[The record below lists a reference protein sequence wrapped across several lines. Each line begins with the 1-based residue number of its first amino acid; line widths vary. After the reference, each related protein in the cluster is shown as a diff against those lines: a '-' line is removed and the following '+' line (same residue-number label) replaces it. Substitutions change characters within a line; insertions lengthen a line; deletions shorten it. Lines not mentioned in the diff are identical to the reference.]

1 MNPGLTDDT
10 DQTTRKLQ
18 RNVAELVRRIDNVHQ
33 GRVGDV
39 FSEEALGLRVRLR
52 EYTLKLLHSD
62 PDRYALKYLE
72 VQWRKAWH
80 EPVSLA
86 RQLDGGKVLLDTH
99 LLAGIGQFHNLLL

>member
-1 MNPGLTDDT
+1 MLRLNPGLTDDT

-62 PDRYALKYLE
+62 PGEFGVTRFFILEYLFIFFC
-72 VQWRKAWH
+72 
-80 EPVSLA
+80 
-86 RQLDGGKVLLDTH
+86 LDCLS
-99 LLAGIGQFHNLLL
+99 